1 MKLNL
6 KAPLAIFDL
15 ETTGT
20 NVTSDR
26 IVEIS
31 IVKIMPDNEET
42 IKTKKINPTIPIPI
56 ESSLIHGIYDK
67 DVKDEPTFKSIA
79 KSLEEFLKG
88 CDLGGFNCMKFDIP
102 LLVEEFL
109 RAGID
114 FDISNRKF
122 VDAQKVFHM
131 MEKRTLTAA
140 YKFYCDK
147 TLEGAHSAEA
157 DTKATAEVIKAQVEK
172 YEGEEA
178 VDTMGNVITKI
189 ENSVDSLHALSASN
203 LVDLAGRFVLNADGV
218 EVFNFGKHK
227 GKPVEDILKREA
239 GYYDW
244 MMKGEFP
251 QDTKRAL
258 TRIKLRGFNMK

>member
-1 MKLNL
+1 
-6 KAPLAIFDL
+6 
-15 ETTGT
+15 
-20 NVTSDR
+20 
-26 IVEIS
+26 
-31 IVKIMPDNEET
+31 
-42 IKTKKINPTIPIPI
+42 
-56 ESSLIHGIYDK
+56 
-67 DVKDEPTFKSIA
+67 
-79 KSLEEFLKG
+79 
-88 CDLGGFNCMKFDIP
+88 MKFDIP

-140 YKFYCDK
+140 YKFYCDR

-157 DTKATAEVIKAQVEK
+157 DTLATAEVIKAQVER
-172 YEGEEA
+172 YDGQEA
-178 VDTMGNVITKI
+178 IDTMGNVITKI
-189 ENSVDSLHALSASN
+189 ENSIESLHQLSASN
-203 LVDLAGRFVLNADGV
+203 LVDLAGRFVLNADGI
-218 EVFNFGKHK
+218 EVFNFGKHR
-227 GKPVEDILKREA
+227 GKPVEDILKKES

-258 TRIKLRGFNMK
+258 TRIKLRGFNTR